1 MIKIG
6 IDGDCHNSGVA
17 MKNGKVIEL
26 YNMTFFKLFD
36 YLQTFQGSKDV
47 EVYVECGFLN
57 KSNWH
62 YKSDKSKEYNG
73 VIAGR
78 THENFQV
85 SKKICEMCDYLGLTY
100 HKVKPTRS
108 KVNAEFFKQIT
119 GYQGRTNAEM
129 RDSLMLIW

>member
-6 IDGDCHNSGVA
+6 IDADCVSNGVA

-26 YNMTFFKLFD
+26 YNMSFFKLFD
-36 YLQTFQGSKDV
+36 YLQTFQGSKEV

-62 YKSDKSKEYNG
+62 KVQGSNAINAQIG
-73 VIAGR
+73 QR
-78 THENFQV
+78 TGANHEV
-85 SKKICEMCDYLGLTY
+85 SKKICEMCEYLGLTY

-108 KVNAEFFKQIT
+108 KVNDELFRKIT
-119 GYQGRTNAEM
+119 GITQRTNAEI
-129 RDSLMLIW
+129 RDALMLIY